1 MLQHY
6 FKIAFRNLW
15 KYKTQSI
22 ISIIGL
28 AVGFACFT
36 FGYNWMKYE
45 TTYDGFY
52 PESSRTYRVYGI
64 DKQTEKTLKELPFIL
79 SEKLAQDFPEVE
91 KVAMTFLRYSSPV
104 TWEEKALGYPD
115 FIFVDDHFLELFP
128 PKVIC
133 GSTDRLLH
141 IAGEVVITEDFARKH
156 WASPEDALGKVLSDR
171 YVPTFTIV
179 AVVEN
184 PPANSN
190 FPAEGYRPDFIVRQN
205 AGRID
210 VDKQWT
216 TMNLAI
222 YVRLHAN
229 TSEKAFR
236 DKLRNYAVE
245 HQFNENLQLEA
256 IPITD
261 MRHTLGSDLSFN
273 ITYIRTFT
281 WAGLLLLFCAIFN
294 FLNLYV
300 NRILQRT
307 RETKLRKTLGGNNYS
322 VTGQMQVELTVH
334 LLLSFIV
341 SSLLLF
347 VALPFFEQRFET
359 QINGLELTTQFLFIS
374 LAGYLV
380 VMLIGLLFAS
390 RFVRFS
396 SLSQVYGRFN
406 NKVFRSISI
415 CVQLAICVFFLMS
428 SVVFYRQVSF
438 MNHFDW
444 GFKKEGLIKM
454 TMESRSR
461 DLITR
466 NIAEL
471 PGVSFI
477 PTGVFTISNE
487 PSDSWGE
494 IDWADKPASLKPI
507 FQQFNVGE
515 NFLEGFHIPLLQG
528 RFFKEED
535 VESRTS
541 EWGYTQRFS
550 DKIVINETMAR
561 LLGKDN
567 PIGEKLR
574 IPSNMRLGSGEIPM
588 DEKEVIGVIKDFH
601 TTNLHNPIYP
611 LILSYEGVDWR
622 GYYNYVRVAD
632 GTEEETIP
640 KLAAIFKKH
649 ESPGDPDTYKIISM
663 NQQLSDM
670 SKSEQASL
678 QLFSLLSTICIIIA
692 VFGIY
697 SISSSNMERRKKEVA
712 IRKVSGATAA
722 EIVRMFLAEYFRI
735 LIVANVIAIPFAL
748 FFMNRWL
755 EQYQFR
761 IHINVC
767 MVILVLIITL
777 ALVVLTIF
785 RQATNEASKNPAEIV
800 KSE

>member
-1 MLQHY
+1 MLVHY
-6 FKIAFRNLW
+6 LKIAFRNLW

-52 PESSRTYRVYGI
+52 PESSHTYRIYGI
-64 DKQTEKTLKELPFIL
+64 DKQTGKNLKKLPFVL

-91 KVAMTFLRYSSPV
+91 KIAMTFPNYSSPV

-115 FIFVDDHFLELFP
+115 FICIDDHFLELFP

-133 GSTDRLLH
+133 GNTERLLYTTE
-141 IAGEVVITEDFARKH
+141 EVVITEDFARKH
-156 WASPEDALGKVLSDR
+156 WASPEDALGKVLSNRDIPR
-171 YVPTFTIV
+171 LTIV
-179 AVVEN
+179 AVVET

-190 FPAEGYRPDFIVRQN
+190 FPAEGYLPDFIVRKN

-210 VDKQWT
+210 ADKQWT
-216 TMNLAI
+216 TMDPGI

-245 HQFNENLQLEA
+245 HQFNENLWLEA

-322 VTGQMQVELTVH
+322 VTGQMQIELTVH

-341 SSLLLF
+341 SNLLLYF
-347 VALPFFEQRFET
+347 ALPFFEQRFET
-359 QINGLELTTQFLFIS
+359 QINESDLMTQFLLIS

-380 VMLIGLLFAS
+380 VMLTGLLFTS

-396 SLSQVYGRFN
+396 SLSQAYGRFN
-406 NKVFRSISI
+406 NKAFRSISI

-444 GFKKEGLIKM
+444 GFKKEGLIRM
-454 TMESRSR
+454 AMESRMR
-461 DLITR
+461 EQITR
-466 NIAEL
+466 DIAEL
-471 PGVSFI
+471 PGVTFI

-487 PSDSWGE
+487 PSESWGE
-494 IDWADKPASLKPI
+494 IDWANKPASLKPT
-507 FQQFNVGE
+507 FQRFNVGE
-515 NFLEGFHIPLLQG
+515 NFLEGFQIPLLQG
-528 RFFKEED
+528 RFFREED
-535 VESRTS
+535 VESRIS
-541 EWGYTQRFS
+541 WGYMQRFS
-550 DKIVINETMAR
+550 NKIVINETMAK

-567 PIGEKLR
+567 PIGEKLQ
-574 IPSNMRLGSGEIPM
+574 IPSGVQFESGEIPM
-588 DEKEVIGVIKDFH
+588 DEKEIIGVVKDFH

-611 LILSYEGVDWR
+611 LILSYEGMKWT

-632 GTEEETIP
+632 GTEEEMIP
-640 KLAAIFKKH
+640 KLAEIFKKH

-663 NQQLSDM
+663 TKLLGDM
-670 SKSEQASL
+670 SKSEQASM
-678 QLFSLLSTICIIIA
+678 QLFSLLSVICTLIA
-692 VFGIY
+692 IFGIY
-697 SISSSNMERRKKEVA
+697 SISSSNMERRKKEIA
-712 IRKVSGATAA
+712 IRKVSGATSG
-722 EIVRMFLAEYFRI
+722 EIVRMFLVEYSRI

-748 FFMNRWL
+748 YFMSKWL
-755 EQYQFR
+755 AQYQFR
-761 IHINVC
+761 IYLNAWMPVVVL
-767 MVILVLIITL
+767 VITLTLVL
-777 ALVVLTIF
+777 LTIF
-785 RQATNEASKNPAEIV
+785 MQTASEASKNPAEVI